1 MPLLSII
8 TINYNNGAGL
18 QKTVDSVVGQT
29 HRDYEFIVIDGGST
43 DSSKDIIAKHLS
55 QITYSVSEKDGG
67 IYDAQNKGIAVAK
80 GEYLLFLNSGD
91 CFHNTNVVA
100 AFSHFVNTTK
110 VGIAYGNTQIIEN
123 GNKTNLQ
130 QPPQQ
135 LDKYYFFKYTLNHQA
150 CFIKKS
156 LFDEFGLYSLQY
168 KICSDFE
175 FFLKVFSK
183 YPEVY
188 AYFNETVCDYDK
200 TGLSSDKANYER
212 VVKEKHAILKQYLSK
227 EEYANCYK
235 RALNELPFKY
245 RFLSKVYRLPLIGPM
260 LKNTLTALFPGDKK

>member
-8 TINYNNGAGL
+8 TINYNNAAGL
-18 QKTVDSVVGQT
+18 QKTVDSVLSQT
-29 HRDYEFIVIDGGST
+29 GTDYEFIVIDGGST
-43 DSSKDIIAKHLS
+43 DGSKDIIAKHNS
-55 QITYSVSEKDGG
+55 RIAYSVSEKDGG

-91 CFHNTNVVA
+91 TFHSQNVVT
-100 AFSHFVNTTK
+100 AFSKFVTTTK
-110 VGIAYGNTQIIEN
+110 AGVVYGNSQIIEN
-123 GNKTNLQ
+123 GVKTTIQ

-150 CFIKKS
+150 CFIQKS
-156 LFDEFGLYSLQY
+156 LFDEFGLYSLNY

-175 FFLKVFSK
+175 FFLKVFNK
-183 YPEVY
+183 YPETY
-188 AYFNETVCDYDK
+188 LYFNETVCDYDK

-227 EEYANCYK
+227 EEYADCYK